1 MFSDL
6 TKPQRIF
13 MLVLL
18 GLTAIAVS
26 FGIFAG
32 YNLAM
37 VAKPWTIGVTYADK
51 LTYDENQ
58 AHIMNVKISSNQ
70 NNNGEPVY
78 DLLFNSYSD
87 SDAGGVI
94 GFGIQCVGDWG
105 VYNLS
110 NIDRQSLDAQSVDKW
125 RQLNQLIDA
134 GHYKYFLDEDY
145 QTLVFGDFKLYATG
159 DNGTT
164 YYSIDYSRVNN
175 FLLIDINGQ
184 YYKISLKTYTY
195 TTYETSG
202 MWWWKSTEEINHTY
216 KFTWFEVFDVI
227 MYSAINNSGSEEFSK
242 YALPL
247 FDLSQFITIEYLHNG
262 QYKQLDATTENRNY
276 MTIPVEYSK
285 DGAVKASDS
294 LFKIV
299 KGSASWSYYEGT
311 EVEDFWAVVA
321 TIDVTEK
328 NIKLIEA
335 GNEWYITLDDKY
347 SKYLS
352 NLSGVEISVNINLDN
367 LDKTLSGIIMDK
379 FTFKVK
385 EFNIT
390 SANPQS
396 FAVLNKSTIE
406 PNLIFGG
413 DK

>member
-1 MFSDL
+1 MY
-6 TKPQRIF
+6 IF
-13 MLVLL
+13 LS
-18 GLTAIAVS
+18 LTAVALA

-87 SDAGGVI
+87 SDASGVV
-94 GFGIQCVGDWG
+94 GFGIQCVGDWK
-105 VYNLS
+105 VLDCSDIEEYNYR
-110 NIDRQSLDAQSVDKW
+110 NWRTNGGKFDKTTMDRMNDID
-125 RQLNQLIDA
+125 N
-134 GHYKYFLDEDY
+134 
-145 QTLVFGDFKLYATG
+145 FKAYSETTFVKGNFYLYATG

-164 YYSIDYSRVNN
+164 YYALDYSRVNN
-175 FLLIDINGQ
+175 FLLIDIDGQ
-184 YYKISLKTYTY
+184 FYKISLKDYNYTY
-195 TTYETSG
+195 YTYKYEGWPWEKEIEHTETV
-202 MWWWKSTEEINHTY
+202 
-216 KFTWFEVFDVI
+216 KFTWFEVFDAV
-227 MYSAINNSGSEEFSK
+227 MRSAMNNSGSEEFSK

-247 FDLSQFITIEYLHNG
+247 FDLSQFITIEYLSNG

-294 LFKIV
+294 LFKMV
-299 KGSASWSYYEGT
+299 KNSASWSYYEGT
-311 EVEDFWAVVA
+311 EVENFWAVVA

-328 NIKLIEA
+328 NVKLIEA
-335 GNEWYITLDDKY
+335 GNEWYITLDDRY

-352 NLSGVEISVNINLDN
+352 NLSSVEISVNINLDN
-367 LDKTLSGIIMDK
+367 LDKTISGIIMDK

-390 SANPQS
+390 SANSQS

-413 DK
+413 DN